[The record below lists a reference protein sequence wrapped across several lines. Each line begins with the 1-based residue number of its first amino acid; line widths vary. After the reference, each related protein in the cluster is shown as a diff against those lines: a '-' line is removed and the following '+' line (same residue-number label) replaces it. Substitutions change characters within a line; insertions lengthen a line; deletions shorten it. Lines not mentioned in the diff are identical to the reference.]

1 MPGKTEGRRRRGQHR
16 MRWLD
21 GITNS
26 MDMSLSKLWEMVM
39 DREAWRAA
47 VHGVTKSCIQLSSWT
62 TRAAAKT
69 TPLLTSKE
77 FFLIN
82 SFILIGGYLL
92 YNIVVAFAI
101 HWHESAMGVHVS
113 PILIPPPTSCPLI
126 PSLRVVPVHWL
137 WVPKCIEL
145 GLWDRSP
152 RSFLAGKI
160 TFTLRMRNV
169 CSLTWEGFRF
179 SCLHL
184 GVSATGDK
192 LQMLSLGPIYLLPQR
207 FFNFM

>member
-1 MPGKTEGRRRRGQHR
+1 M
-16 MRWLD
+16 
-21 GITNS
+21 
-26 MDMSLSKLWEMVM
+26 
-39 DREAWRAA
+39 
-47 VHGVTKSCIQLSSWT
+47 
-62 TRAAAKT
+62 
-69 TPLLTSKE
+69 
-77 FFLIN
+77 
-82 SFILIGGYLL
+82 
-92 YNIVVAFAI
+92 AFAI

-207 FFNFM
+207 FFNFMQNSEVQITKLIRYYFILIKLSRFKSPKLAIISENKIKWDWAVNRFNYLGK